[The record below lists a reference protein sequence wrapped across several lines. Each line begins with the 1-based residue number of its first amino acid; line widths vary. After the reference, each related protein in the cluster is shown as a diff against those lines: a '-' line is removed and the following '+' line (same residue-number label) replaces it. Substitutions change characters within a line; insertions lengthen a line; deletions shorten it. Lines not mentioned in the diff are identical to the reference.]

1 MKIIIFLSIILLL
14 VAGCIE
20 QKTSDFEPKKIPI
33 ANNATTTATAN
44 EPPPAQTPSVQE
56 EANKTTES
64 GDQIRDAIAKALE
77 KGNRSSNMK

>member
-1 MKIIIFLSIILLL
+1 M

-20 QKTSDFEPKKIPI
+20 QKTSDFEHEKIPI
-33 ANNATTTATAN
+33 TNNATTTATVN

-56 EANKTTES
+56 EANNTTES
-64 GDQIRDAIAKALE
+64 GEQIRDAIEKALE